1 MVTMCRAAVTEELE
15 TWSVGDGLSDGL
27 LAVRRTDAGFVVYDG
42 EAAEPQLRRASPEE
56 AVDFVLTIRGTEP
69 VRGRPALALAS

>member
-1 MVTMCRAAVTEELE
+1 MIHPAGPCAGTAMVTMCRAAVMEELE

-27 LAVRRTDAGFVVYDG
+27 LAVRRTVAGFVVYDG

-56 AVDFVLTIRGTEP
+56 AVLSF
-69 VRGRPALALAS
+69 LA